1 MKLKQKLKKKKERIM
16 MMVMVVVVMM
26 MMMMVGG
33 KGFSKEGKER
43 NPCEQWHVG
52 GLSERVDMES
62 FAVSDVP

>member
-1 MKLKQKLKKKKERIM
+1 M